1 MVERVRHYTP
11 NSGQNYAPYSYEKR
25 AVDES
30 DYDDEILSNEESLV
44 ELTFPHAS
52 PKNLDNK
59 KHGKNDINESEL

>member
-1 MVERVRHYTP
+1 M
-11 NSGQNYAPYSYEKR
+11 PYSYEKR